1 MPSPSDTITLIGA
14 GLTGPL
20 LAISLVQRGF
30 RVAIYERR
38 PDMRRV
44 QLSAG
49 RSINLAISVRG
60 IHALREAGLWE
71 SMRHIIIPMKG
82 RMMHSLSGALT
93 FQPYGKDET
102 EVINSIS
109 RADLNAALVNEAEKR
124 GVNIHFNERCL
135 GFDLHSG
142 AARFR
147 NEETGRESSVES
159 STVLAA
165 DGASSAIREAMQK
178 LGGFTLSQQFLDY
191 GYKEL
196 TIAAGPNARHVLET
210 NALHIWPR
218 GSHMLIALPNVDG
231 TFACILFLPVE
242 GEVSFA
248 SLDSEAKFLKF
259 FQANFPDAVPLMP
272 QLRDNFRDNPTGSM
286 VTIKCSPW
294 HVDAK
299 SLLIGDA
306 AHAIVPFFGQGM
318 NCAFEDCT
326 VLLELLDR
334 HGADWP
340 KVFPEFERAR
350 KDNTDAIADLALEN
364 FVEMRD
370 RVGDPRFLFKK
381 KVELALEAKYPQL
394 FVPKYAM
401 VTFHRIPYSLALSR
415 GLVQDAMLA
424 ELCGSIDR
432 IEDLDWGKAESM
444 IHRQLRPLEQ
454 L

>member
-1 MPSPSDTITLIGA
+1 
-14 GLTGPL
+14 
-20 LAISLVQRGF
+20 
-30 RVAIYERR
+30 
-38 PDMRRV
+38 
-44 QLSAG
+44 
-49 RSINLAISVRG
+49 
-60 IHALREAGLWE
+60 
-71 SMRHIIIPMKG
+71 
-82 RMMHSLSGALT
+82 
-93 FQPYGKDET
+93 
-102 EVINSIS
+102 
-109 RADLNAALVNEAEKR
+109 
-124 GVNIHFNERCL
+124 
-135 GFDLHSG
+135 
-142 AARFR
+142 
-147 NEETGRESSVES
+147 
-159 STVLAA
+159 
-165 DGASSAIREAMQK
+165 
-178 LGGFTLSQQFLDY
+178 
-191 GYKEL
+191 
-196 TIAAGPNARHVLET
+196 
-210 NALHIWPR
+210 
-218 GSHMLIALPNVDG
+218 MLIALPNVDG
-231 TFACILFLPVE
+231 TFACILFLPAE

-259 FQANFPDAVPLMP
+259 FRANFPDALPLMP
-272 QLRDNFRDNPTGSM
+272 QLGDNFRDNPTGSM

-415 GLVQDAMLA
+415 GRVQDAMLA

-454 L
+454 Q

>member
-1 MPSPSDTITLIGA
+1 MPSPSDTITVIGA

-20 LAISLVQRGF
+20 LAISLVRRGF
-30 RVAIYERR
+30 RVTIYERR

-49 RSINLAISVRG
+49 RSINLAISLRG
-60 IHALREAGLWE
+60 IHALRQAGVWD
-71 SMRHIIIPMKG
+71 SMRHIIIPMKC
-82 RMMHSLSGALT
+82 RMMHSLSGELT

-109 RADLNAALVNEAEKR
+109 RADLNAALMDEAEKR
-124 GVNIHFNERCL
+124 GVSIHFNQRCL
-135 GFDLHSG
+135 GVDLRTG

-147 NEETGRESSVES
+147 NEETGDETTVEPGA
-159 STVLAA
+159 LIAA
-165 DGASSAIREAMQK
+165 DGASSAIRLAMLK
-178 LGGFTLSQQFLDY
+178 LGRFNFSQQYLDY

-196 TIAAGPNARHVLET
+196 TIAARPDAKHLLEKH
-210 NALHIWPR
+210 ALHIWPR
-218 GSHMLIALPNVDG
+218 GSHMLIALPNIDG
-231 TFACILFLPVE
+231 TFACILFLPFE
-242 GEVSFA
+242 GEASFA
-248 SLDSEAKFLKF
+248 GLDSEAKFMKF
-259 FQANFPDAVPLMP
+259 FQSNFADALSLMP
-272 QLRDNFRDNPTGSM
+272 HLRENFRDNPTGAM
-286 VTIKCSPW
+286 VTVKCSPW

-326 VLLELLDR
+326 CLLELLDR
-334 HGADWP
+334 HGADWQ
-340 KVFPEFERAR
+340 KVFPEFERSR
-350 KDNTDAIADLALEN
+350 KANTDAIADLALEN

-381 KVELALEAKYPQL
+381 KVELALEAKFPRR

-415 GLVQDAMLA
+415 GLIQDAMLA

-432 IEDLDWGKAESM
+432 VEDLDWARAESM
-444 IHRQLRPLEQ
+444 IHNRLTPLEQ

>member
-1 MPSPSDTITLIGA
+1 MPSKPDTVTIVGA

-30 RVAIYERR
+30 RVTIYERR
-38 PDMRRV
+38 PDPRRIR
-44 QLSAG
+44 LSAG

-60 IHALREAGLWE
+60 IHALREAGLWDF
-71 SMRHIIIPMKG
+71 MRNIVIPMKG
-82 RMMHSLSGALT
+82 RMMHSLSGELT
-93 FQPYGKDET
+93 FQPYGKNET

-109 RADLNAALVNEAEKR
+109 RADLNAALMTEAEKR
-124 GVNIHFNERCL
+124 GVEIHFDERCL
-135 GFDLHSG
+135 GLDLHSG

-147 NEETGRESSVES
+147 NERSGDETDVDSGVIIG
-159 STVLAA
+159 A
-165 DGASSAIREAMQK
+165 DGASSAVRLAMLK
-178 LGGFTLSQQFLDY
+178 FNRFNFSQQYLDY

-196 TIAAGPNARHVLET
+196 TIAAGSDGKHALGP

-231 TFACILFLPVE
+231 TFACILFLPFE
-242 GEVSFA
+242 GKASFA
-248 SLDSEAKFLKF
+248 NLDSEAKFLEF
-259 FQANFPDAVPLMP
+259 FESNFRDAVPLMP
-272 QLRDNFRDNPTGSM
+272 NLRENFRDNPTGSM
-286 VTIKCSPW
+286 VTVKCSPW

-326 VLLELLDR
+326 ALLELLDR
-334 HGADWP
+334 HGSDWAAI
-340 KVFPEFERAR
+340 FPEFERVR
-350 KDNTDAIADLALEN
+350 KANTDAIADLALEN

-370 RVGDPRFLFKK
+370 RVADPHFLFKK
-381 KVELALEAKYPQL
+381 KVELALEAKYPRL

-401 VTFHRIPYSLALSR
+401 VTFQRIPYSLALSR
-415 GLVQDAMLA
+415 GRVQDSMLA
-424 ELCGSIDR
+424 ELCQSIDR
-432 IEDLDWGKAESM
+432 VEDIDWQKAEAM
-444 IHRQLRPLEQ
+444 IRRQLTPLEP

>member
-1 MPSPSDTITLIGA
+1 MPSSSDTITLIGA

-30 RVAIYERR
+30 RVIIYESR

-60 IHALREAGLWE
+60 IYALQEAGLWD
-71 SMRHIIIPMKG
+71 SMRGIIIPMKG
-82 RMMHSLSGALT
+82 RMMHSLSGQLT

-109 RADLNAALVNEAEKR
+109 RADLNAALLNEAEKR
-124 GVNIHFNERCL
+124 GVEIRFNERCL
-135 GFDLHSG
+135 GFDPHSG
-142 AARFR
+142 TARFR
-147 NEETGRESSVES
+147 NEETGRETTVES
-159 STVLAA
+159 SPIIAA
-165 DGASSAIREAMQK
+165 DGASSAVRLAMLK
-178 LGGFTLSQQFLDY
+178 LASFNFSQQYLDY

-196 TIAAGPNARHVLET
+196 TIAAGPDAKHLLEK

-218 GSHMLIALPNVDG
+218 GSHMLIALPNING
-231 TFACILFLPVE
+231 TFACILFLPFE
-242 GEVSFA
+242 GEASFA
-248 SLDSEAKFLKF
+248 TLDSEAKFLDF
-259 FQANFPDAVPLMP
+259 FKSNFADAVPLMP
-272 QLRDNFRDNPTGSM
+272 QLRENFRDNPTGAM

-299 SLLIGDA
+299 SILIGDA

-318 NCAFEDCT
+318 NCAFEDCNC
-326 VLLELLDR
+326 LLELLDR
-334 HGADWP
+334 HGADWA
-340 KVFPEFERAR
+340 KVFLEFERSR
-350 KDNTDAIADLALEN
+350 KVNTDAIADLALEN

-381 KVELALEAKYPQL
+381 KVELALEGKYPHL

-401 VTFHRIPYSLALSR
+401 VTFHRIPYSVALSR
-415 GLVQDAMLA
+415 GFIQDAMLD

-432 IEDLDWGKAESM
+432 IEDLDWAKAESM
-444 IHRQLRPLEQ
+444 IRHQLPPLEQ

>member
-20 LAISLVQRGF
+20 LAMCLVQRGF
-30 RVAIYERR
+30 RVTIYERR

-60 IHALREAGLWE
+60 IHALQEAGLWE
-71 SMRHIIIPMKG
+71 SLRDIIVPMRG

-109 RADLNAALVNEAEKR
+109 RADLNVALMNEAEKR
-124 GVNIHFNERCL
+124 GVNIQFNERCL
-135 GFDLHSG
+135 GFDLNTG
-142 AARFR
+142 AARLR
-147 NEETGRESSVES
+147 NEETGRESTIES
-159 STVLAA
+159 GIVIAA
-165 DGASSAIREAMQK
+165 DGASSAIRLAMLK
-178 LGGFTLSQQFLDY
+178 LGRFNFSQQYLDY

-196 TIAAGPNARHVLET
+196 TIAAGPDAKHLLEKH
-210 NALHIWPR
+210 ALHIWPR
-218 GSHMLIALPNVDG
+218 GSHMLIALPNIDG
-231 TFACILFLPVE
+231 TFACILFLPFE
-242 GEVSFA
+242 GEASFA
-248 SLDSEAKFLKF
+248 SLDSEAKFLEF
-259 FQANFPDAVPLMP
+259 FQSNFADALPLMP
-272 QLRDNFRDNPTGSM
+272 QLRDNFRDNPTGAM

-326 VLLELLDR
+326 CLLELLDR
-334 HGADWP
+334 QGDWSE
-340 KVFPEFERAR
+340 VFSEFERSR
-350 KDNTDAIADLALEN
+350 KANTDAVADLALEN

-381 KVELALEAKYPQL
+381 KVELALEAKYPRL

-401 VTFHRIPYSLALSR
+401 VTFHRIPYSVALSR
-415 GLVQDAMLA
+415 GRIQDAILD

-432 IEDLDWGKAESM
+432 IEDLDWAKAESM
-444 IHRQLRPLEQ
+444 IHDQLTPLER

>member
-30 RVAIYERR
+30 GVTIYERR

-44 QLSAG
+44 QSSGG

-71 SMRHIIIPMKG
+71 SMRGIIIPMKG
-82 RMMHSLSGALT
+82 RMMHSLSGELT

-109 RADLNAALVNEAEKR
+109 RADLNAALMNEAEKR

-135 GFDLHSG
+135 AFDLNTG

-147 NEETGRESSVES
+147 NEETGRESTVES
-159 STVLAA
+159 GIVIAA
-165 DGASSAIREAMQK
+165 DGASSAIRLAMLK
-178 LGGFTLSQQFLDY
+178 LGEFNLSQQYLDY

-196 TIAAGPNARHVLET
+196 TIAAGPHAKHALET

-231 TFACILFLPVE
+231 TFACILFLPFE

-248 SLDSEAKFLKF
+248 SMDSEAKFLEF
-259 FQANFPDAVPLMP
+259 FQSNFADALPLMP

-326 VLLELLDR
+326 CLLELLDR
-334 HGADWP
+334 HGADWR
-340 KVFPEFERAR
+340 KVLPEFERSR
-350 KDNTDAIADLALEN
+350 KANTDAIADLALEN

-381 KVELALEAKYPQL
+381 KVELALQAKYPHL

-401 VTFHRIPYSLALSR
+401 VTFHRAPYSLALSR

-432 IEDLDWGKAESM
+432 IEDLDWAKAESM
-444 IHRQLRPLEQ
+444 IHRQLTPLEQ